1 VTATVP
7 ANQAPQ
13 PSAEMLRML
22 NSFLTVQALHVAAF
36 LGLADL
42 VAAGP
47 KGVDELAAATEADR
61 SSLHRLLRML
71 TGPGVFREEADG
83 RFAITPLGATLRS
96 DSPDSVREWAL
107 FVGAPEMWAVWAG
120 LRGSVMSGQA
130 SFPTVHGAPMWE
142 YIAARPDLGDAF
154 NSWMTRQSRQHNS
167 ALVAAYDF
175 SPFRV
180 VADIGGG
187 QGSTLAAVLS
197 AQQSLRGVLLD
208 LPQVVAQTAPLDEAG
223 VADRCQVIGGD
234 MLRMVPTGADA
245 YLIKRVLMDWGDVDS
260 ITILRNCADAM
271 GPGGRVLVV
280 EMLMPAGNEPSPAK
294 AFDILMLLNQP
305 GGRIRTEA
313 DFRKLF
319 AAAGLRLSR
328 VVPTGSPNSILEGVP
343 A

>member
-1 VTATVP
+1 MTATIP
-7 ANQAPQ
+7 ANKPPQ
-13 PSAEMLRML
+13 HSAEMLRML

-47 KGVDELAAATEADR
+47 KSVDELAAATQADR
-61 SSLHRLLRML
+61 SALHRLLRML
-71 TGPGVFREEADG
+71 TAPGVFHETADG
-83 RFAITPLGATLRS
+83 RFGITPLGATLRS
-96 DSPDSVREWAL
+96 DGPDSVRDWAL

-120 LRGSVMSGQA
+120 LRESVMSGQA
-130 SFPTVHGAPMWE
+130 SFPTVHGALMWE
-142 YIAARPDLGDAF
+142 YFAGRPDLGAAF
-154 NSWMTRQSRQHNS
+154 NNWMTRQSREHNS

-187 QGSTLAAVLS
+187 QGSTLAAVMS
-197 AQQSLRGVLLD
+197 AYPALRGVLVD
-208 LPQVVAQTAPLDEAG
+208 LPQVVAQAAVLAEAG

-234 MLRMVPTGADA
+234 MLRAVPTGADA

-260 ITILRNCADAM
+260 IAILRNCADAM
-271 GPGGRVLVV
+271 APGGRVLVV
-280 EMLMPAGNEPSPAK
+280 EMLMPGGNEPSPAK

-313 DFRKLF
+313 EFRTLF

-328 VVPTGSPNSILEGVP
+328 VVPTASPNSILEGLK
-343 A
+343 

>member
-1 VTATVP
+1 VTATIP
-7 ANQAPQ
+7 PNQAPE

-47 KGVDELAAATEADR
+47 KSVDELAAATEADR

-71 TGPGVFREEADG
+71 TAPGVFHEETDG
-83 RFAITPLGATLRS
+83 RFGITPLGATLRS
-96 DSPDSVREWAL
+96 DGPDSVRDWAL

-120 LRGSVMSGQA
+120 LRESVMSGQA

-142 YIAARPDLGDAF
+142 YIAGHPDLGNAF

-187 QGSTLAAVLS
+187 QGSTLAAVMS
-197 AQQSLRGVLLD
+197 EHPTLRGVLLD
-208 LPQVVAQTAPLDEAG
+208 LPQVVAQTAALDEAG
-223 VADRCQVIGGD
+223 VADRCQVVGGN
-234 MLRMVPTGADA
+234 MLRAVPSGADA
-245 YLIKRVLMDWGDVDS
+245 YLIKRVLMDWSDVDS

-271 GPGGRVLVV
+271 APGGKVLVV
-280 EMLMPAGNEPSPAK
+280 EMLMPAGNEPGPAK
-294 AFDILMLLNQP
+294 AFDLLMLLNQP

-313 DFRKLF
+313 DFHKLF

>member
-1 VTATVP
+1 MTATIP
-7 ANQAPQ
+7 ANKPPQ
-13 PSAEMLRML
+13 HPAEMLRML

-47 KGVDELAAATEADR
+47 KSVDELAAATQADR
-61 SSLHRLLRML
+61 SALHRLLRML
-71 TGPGVFREEADG
+71 TAPGVFHETADG
-83 RFAITPLGATLRS
+83 RFGITPLGATLRS
-96 DSPDSVREWAL
+96 DGPDSVRDWAL

-120 LRGSVMSGQA
+120 LRESVMSGQA
-130 SFPTVHGAPMWE
+130 SFPTVHGALMWE
-142 YIAARPDLGDAF
+142 YFAGRPDLGEAF
-154 NSWMTRQSRQHNS
+154 NNWMTRQSREHNS

-187 QGSTLAAVLS
+187 QGSTLAAVMS
-197 AQQSLRGVLLD
+197 AYPALRGVLVD
-208 LPQVVAQTAPLDEAG
+208 LPQVVAQAAVLAEAG

-234 MLRMVPTGADA
+234 MLRTVPTGADA

-260 ITILRNCADAM
+260 IAILRNCADAM
-271 GPGGRVLVV
+271 APGGRVLVV
-280 EMLMPAGNEPSPAK
+280 EMLMPGGNEPSPAK

-313 DFRKLF
+313 EFRTLF

-328 VVPTGSPNSILEGVP
+328 VVPTASPNSILEGLK
-343 A
+343 